1 MALGFGNLHGMT
13 WVQARI
19 APELMG
25 RVMSV
30 MIMGSVGL
38 VPVSMLVA
46 GAAVQVSLD
55 GMLIVAG
62 VGMAVV
68 CLASLLSPA
77 VRHLGLEPTF
87 EAASANTR
95 SDPRSGEAAQI
106 PA

>member
-1 MALGFGNLHGMT
+1 MT
-13 WVQARI
+13 WAQSRI

-68 CLASLLSPA
+68 CLLALLSPA
-77 VRHLGLEPTF
+77 VRRMGLEPTYD
-87 EAASANTR
+87 ESAGSARPASSSTT
-95 SDPRSGEAAQI
+95 GEVVQL